1 MKTVH
6 INIDWNSLESI
17 KSAEKLK
24 AKLENKGYT
33 LINNFGGMFHTV
45 MVYALLEANQ

>member
-1 MKTVH
+1 MQQVT
-6 INIDWNSLESI
+6 INIDWNSKDSI

-33 LINNFGGMFHTV
+33 LASQSGGLFHSA
-45 MVYALLEANQ
+45 MVYIKK

>member
-1 MKTVH
+1 MKTVQIH
-6 INIDWNSLESI
+6 IDWSSEDSI

-33 LINNFGGMFHTV
+33 LINQFGGMFHSV
-45 MVYALLEANQ
+45 LIYSI

>member
-1 MKTVH
+1 MKTVSIH
-6 INIDWNSLESI
+6 IDWNSEDSI

-33 LINNFGGMFHTV
+33 LVNHYGGLFHSV
-45 MVYALLEANQ
+45 MIYAITD